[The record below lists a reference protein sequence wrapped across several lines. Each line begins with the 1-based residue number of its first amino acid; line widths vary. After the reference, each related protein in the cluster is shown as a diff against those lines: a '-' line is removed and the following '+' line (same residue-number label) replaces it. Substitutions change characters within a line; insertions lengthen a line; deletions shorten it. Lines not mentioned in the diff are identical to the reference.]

1 MNNIDFADRAVPQN
15 VEAEAAILGALLID
29 NEAIGETMMLLKENE
44 FYKESHRLL
53 YKAIT
58 ELYDTE
64 YKHGSNFKIDIVT
77 LSEKLRREGSF
88 EKVGGAANIV
98 SLMEVVS
105 TSANI
110 SSHMKI
116 VKQKDVLRR
125 LINISSNI
133 ISDCYSETDEI
144 NDILDKAESK
154 ILDIAQKQ
162 IKRDFQ
168 PMKDLVKLG
177 LETIEKSLENK
188 GEVSGLSSGY
198 RDFDKLTT
206 GLHPSDL
213 IVLAARPSMG
223 KTAFALNIAENVALL
238 EKAKVAIFSLEM
250 SSEQLVTRMLCSHA
264 KVGGQKVRTGF
275 LNDHDYQSL
284 AYSAEEFIK
293 NANVFIDDAPGL
305 TLLELRSKARRL
317 SANHG
322 LDLIIIDYLQLI
334 SGSGGKSDNRQQEIS
349 EISRSL
355 KALARELEVPIIV
368 LSQLNRDVESR
379 EGNKPRLSDLRESG
393 AIEQD
398 ADMVIMLMRRD
409 YYNPDDQPGT
419 ADVNIAKH
427 RNGPVGEFKL
437 AFNKE
442 IARFHSISFENND
455 EAV

>member
-29 NEAIGETMMLLKENE
+29 NEAIGETMMTLKESE

-53 YKAIT
+53 YTAIT
-58 ELYDTE
+58 ELYDSE

-77 LSEKLRREGSF
+77 LGEKLRREGSF
-88 EKVGGAANIV
+88 DKVGGAAYIL
-98 SLMEVVS
+98 SLMESVS

-110 SSHMKI
+110 ESHIKI
-116 VKQKDVLRR
+116 IKQKDVLRR
-125 LINISSNI
+125 LINISSGI
-133 ISDCYSETDEI
+133 ISDCYVQTEEI
-144 NDILDKAESK
+144 NDILDTAETK

-177 LETIEKSLENK
+177 LESIEKSLENK
-188 GEVSGLSSGY
+188 GEVSGLTSGY

-223 KTAFALNIAENVALL
+223 KTAFALNIAENVALMND
-238 EKAKVAIFSLEM
+238 AKVAIFSLEM

-264 KVGGQKVRTGF
+264 KVSGQKVRTGF
-275 LNDHDYQSL
+275 LNDSEYQRL
-284 AYSAEEFIK
+284 AYSSEEFIK
-293 NANVFIDDAPGL
+293 NANIFIDDAPGL
-305 TLLELRSKARRL
+305 TILELKSKSRRL
-317 SANHG
+317 AANHG
-322 LDLIIIDYLQLI
+322 LDMIIIDYLQLI
-334 SGSGGKSDNRQQEIS
+334 NSSSRSDNRQQEIS

-355 KALARELEVPIIV
+355 KALARELRVPVIV

-398 ADMVIMLMRRD
+398 ADIVIMLMRRD
-409 YYNPDDQPGT
+409 YYDKDDQPGT

-437 AFNKE
+437 AFNKD